1 MKLEGLS
8 REGNLPY
15 WLLGTSFA
23 AILAILGIALLPYWL
38 YRLAWVLLGRYLG
51 VPGGFI
57 GDSGYQNIDIFVPW
71 GVVKPS

>member
-1 MKLEGLS
+1 MAS
-8 REGNLPY
+8 RAKGNLPY
-15 WLLGTSFA
+15 WLLGMSFA
-23 AILAILGIALLPYWL
+23 AIVTILGVALLPYWL

-71 GVVKPS
+71 GAGNPR

>member
-1 MKLEGLS
+1 MPRSHNHREDMILEGLA

-23 AILAILGIALLPYWL
+23 AIVAILGVALLPYWL

-51 VPGGFI
+51 VPGG
-57 GDSGYQNIDIFVPW
+57 
-71 GVVKPS
+71 